1 MSQYDRFVGID
12 VSKTTL
18 DVAVRPDGT
27 TTQFAN
33 TPDGIAACVT
43 SLTPLAPTV
52 IVIEATGGFE
62 RPVTAALLAAHL
74 PVAVV
79 NPRQAHSFATATG
92 QLAKTDRLDAHGLA
106 WFGEAIRPQPRPIKP
121 EITQQLDALVMRY
134 QQLITMR
141 TMELNRLPTAHVSV
155 HATIQHH
162 IDWLSEQLD
171 TLDQQMQT
179 LVETQAEWRAHA
191 TILRSVPGVGPG
203 LTRTLLARL
212 PELGTLTRRRIAA
225 LVGVAP
231 FNRDSGTLRGKRA
244 IWGGRPEVRTA
255 LYMSTLAGLRW
266 NPVIKTYY
274 QRLRTAGKLAKVAIT
289 ACMRKLL
296 TILNAMIRTHCQWNA
311 DFCKKMQATS

>member
-1 MSQYDRFVGID
+1 MSQQERFIGID

-27 TTQFAN
+27 TTQFTN
-33 TPDGIAACVT
+33 TADGIAACVA
-43 SLTPLAPTV
+43 SLAPLVPTV
-52 IVIEATGGFE
+52 IVIEATGGYE
-62 RPVTAALLAAHL
+62 RPITAALIAARL

-79 NPRQAHSFATATG
+79 NPRQAHDFAKATG

-106 WFGEAIRPQPRPIKP
+106 WFGEAIRPQPRPLKS
-121 EITQQLDALVMRY
+121 ETAQQLDALVLRY
-134 QQLITMR
+134 QHLITMR
-141 TMELNRLPTAHVSV
+141 TMERNRLPTAHVTV
-155 HATIQHH
+155 RVPIQAH
-162 IDWLSEQLD
+162 IAWLSAQLEA
-171 TLDQQMQT
+171 LDDQMQSLLDPQT
-179 LVETQAEWRAHA
+179 AWQAQA

-203 LTRTLLARL
+203 LTRTFLARL
-212 PELGTLTRRRIAA
+212 PEFGTLTRRRIAA

-255 LYMSTLAGLRW
+255 LYMSALAGLRW
-266 NPVIKTYY
+266 NPVINTYY
-274 QRLRTAGKLAKVAIT
+274 HRVRAVGKPGKVALT

-296 TILNAMIRTHCQWNA
+296 TILNALIRTQTPWDA